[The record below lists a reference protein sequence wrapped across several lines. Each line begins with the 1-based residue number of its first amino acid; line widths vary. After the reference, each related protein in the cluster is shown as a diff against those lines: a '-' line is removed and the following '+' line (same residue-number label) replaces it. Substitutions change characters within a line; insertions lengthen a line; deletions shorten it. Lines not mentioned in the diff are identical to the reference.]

1 MSVLIETTMGDI
13 VVDLYINE
21 RPRCCLNFLK
31 LCKTK
36 YFNFCLFHSVQ
47 RNFVIQ
53 TGDPTGNI
61 SINLVKNDFSKYF
74 YFIGTGK
81 GGESIFKSLYG
92 DQARYFEAEKLPKL
106 KHVKLGKLNLII
118 SMLI

>member
-1 MSVLIETTMGDI
+1 VIMSVLIETTMGDI

-53 TGDPTGNI
+53 TGDPTG
-61 SINLVKNDFSKYF
+61 
-74 YFIGTGK
+74 TGK

-106 KHVKLGKLNLII
+106 KHVKLGKLNLI
-118 SMLI
+118 M